1 MSFDSSSPRARV
13 LIASAVG
20 LVLVVG
26 GLIFLRWRATSDLD
40 PEMGIDETI
49 PVVVESQG
57 TEQTTSTDQGGEEDV
72 SLAVT
77 GPVDRDGDGL
87 GDDEERAL
95 GTDPLLRDTDGD
107 GMTDQMEVEQ
117 GTDPLV
123 FPKPEPVAQSL
134 PEPTPAPQPQA
145 PQAPLDQDED
155 GLSDESERDFGTS
168 PQMSDTDGDGF
179 GDAQEIKNG
188 YNPLGSG
195 LCVRPDCR
203 I

>member
-1 MSFDSSSPRARV
+1 MSFDSFSPRARV

-26 GLIFLRWRATSDLD
+26 GLIFLRWRATADLD
-40 PEMGIDETI
+40 PEIGTDEAV
-49 PVVVESQG
+49 PLVVENQG
-57 TEQTTSTDQGGEEDV
+57 AEQATSTDQGREDV
-72 SLAVT
+72 PLAMT

-107 GMTDQMEVEQ
+107 GMTDQAEVEQ

-123 FPKPEPVAQSL
+123 FLKPEPVAQPL
-134 PEPTPAPQPQA
+134 PVPTPAPQPQA

-155 GLSDESERDFGTS
+155 GLSDEAERDFGTS